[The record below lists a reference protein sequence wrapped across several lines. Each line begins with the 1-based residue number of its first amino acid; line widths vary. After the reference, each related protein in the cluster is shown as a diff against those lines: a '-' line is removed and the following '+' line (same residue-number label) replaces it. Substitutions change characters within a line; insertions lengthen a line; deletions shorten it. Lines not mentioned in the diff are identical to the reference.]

1 MTMPFEEGFRVLS
14 PYGRRT
20 DPITGEPNC
29 WHGGVD
35 LAGSGLSVRAVTG
48 GVVLRS
54 RMVTDTAD
62 RTSEWGNYVSVL
74 GDDGMTVYYCPLAER
89 KVEAGERAEAG
100 QELGLE
106 GSTGRSTG
114 VHLHFEVRD
123 GAGRQ
128 TDPCAYLGIPNEA
141 GYVWVPPAKEAPW
154 EAEASPWAKEAV
166 GWAAETGILRGR
178 GNGDYALREPV
189 TREEMCVMLQ
199 RLTLSCGNSPSGS

>member
-1 MTMPFEEGFRVLS
+1 MTMPFKEGFRVLS

-35 LAGSGLSVRAVTG
+35 LAGSSLSVCAVVG

-74 GDDGMTVYYCPLAER
+74 GDDGTVFYYCHLAER
-89 KVEAGERAEAG
+89 KVAAGEPVKAG
-100 QELGLE
+100 QEIGLE
-106 GSTGRSTG
+106 GNTGRSTG
-114 VHLHFEVRD
+114 VHLHFEVRS
-123 GAGRQ
+123 GAGEQ
-128 TDPCAYLGIPNEA
+128 KDPCAYLGIPNEA
-141 GYVWVPPAKEAPW
+141 GYVWVPPVPW
-154 EAEASPWAKEAV
+154 EAQASPWAKEAV

-178 GNGDYALREPV
+178 GGGDYALREPV

-199 RLTLSCGNSPSGS
+199 RLTLSGGNSPSGS